1 MSLIRLGHVWRDTW
15 YDLVL
20 YPAEEERGIGFDINC
35 GMRLVVMNLTYA
47 EVKGVTL
54 HRLQVV

>member
-1 MSLIRLGHVWRDTW
+1 MH
-15 YDLVL
+15 
-20 YPAEEERGIGFDINC
+20 C

-54 HRLQVV
+54 QRLQVVQTSNGWEATVRLCSDC